1 MWPAIYLLSAFVF
14 VAVVSV
20 NVWYWRRRAGLSA
33 EDRRAED
40 FEDRCDAQLW

>member
-33 EDRRAED
+33 EERRAEEA
-40 FEDRCDAQLW
+40 EDRRDASIW